1 MPIVDL
7 LMVGLYYIS
16 THVCFAVKCNDTCD
30 GVPTSSRVVLPE
42 GCNVATS
49 DGNVTS
55 LDVGECWSEA
65 CVSRDDTSQGRCC
78 APVRTE
84 QVEVRCDSLTYTMVR
99 IVSCGCGECRSD
111 YTVDVTGSVGV
122 PRVKPGTPW
131 DLITEIVPVNASLL
145 VSNGIDPNNTQT
157 FGNGLFSFEAT
168 PQSGVIVIRFYQ
180 ESNVDFLPQVVS
192 IDVQRGV
199 SVISRQVVLQAKPE
213 PTTMDASLGGAVEM
227 PSSAGPPTVTIPPG
241 SVVDADG
248 DLYNGQMKVYATF
261 ADPRFR
267 ESIASAPGEFTFI
280 DSEGES
286 RQLQTSG
293 VLGLFLEADDGRPL
307 RLSGT
312 TELRLDAD
320 PLGIGETDD
329 GKPDS
334 YVWTLDPD
342 QGNWKTPVPL
352 CYDEVRRRRRAVS
365 REVTAN
371 VTIPYP
377 LPYINLDTPAM
388 KRILCTLVVQVYA
401 DTLFTHPIGDMSLQV
416 VTKSPNTNKYIGYTS
431 GSVNRNGRAC
441 VPIMCGYDHLI
452 IVKPLLG
459 EPIAHPT
466 HHLPAGFPFTNSGA
480 IVSFT

>member
-1 MPIVDL
+1 
-7 LMVGLYYIS
+7 
-16 THVCFAVKCNDTCD
+16 
-30 GVPTSSRVVLPE
+30 
-42 GCNVATS
+42 
-49 DGNVTS
+49 
-55 LDVGECWSEA
+55 
-65 CVSRDDTSQGRCC
+65 
-78 APVRTE
+78 
-84 QVEVRCDSLTYTMVR
+84 MVR
-99 IVSCGCGECRSD
+99 IVACGCGECRSD
-111 YTVDVTGSVGV
+111 DTVDVTGSVGV
-122 PRVKPGTPW
+122 LRVKPGTPW
-131 DLITEIVPVNASLL
+131 NLITEIVPVNASLL
-145 VSNGIDPNNTQT
+145 VSGNDTDPNDTQT
-157 FGNGLFSFEAT
+157 FGNGLFSFTAT
-168 PQSGVIVIRFYQ
+168 PRAGAIVIIFYQ
-180 ESNVDFLPQVVS
+180 ESNVDFFPQVVS
-192 IDVQRGV
+192 IDVPRGV
-199 SVISRQVVLQAKPE
+199 SVISRQVVLQDKPE
-213 PTTMDASLGGAVEM
+213 PTTMNASQGGAVEM
-227 PSSAGPPTVTIPPG
+227 SSSAGSPSLTIPPR

-248 DLYNGQMKVYATF
+248 NLYNGQMKVYATF

-352 CYDEVRRRRRAVS
+352 SYDGVRRKRRALS

-401 DTLFTHPIGDMSLQV
+401 DTLFTQPIGDMSVQV
-416 VTKSPNTNKYIGYTS
+416 VTKLPNTNVYIGYTS

-441 VPIMCGYDHLI
+441 VPIMCGYDHVI
-452 IVKPLLG
+452 IVEPLLG

-466 HHLPAGFPFTNSGA
+466 HHLPAGFPFTNLGA
-480 IVSFT
+480 TVSFT